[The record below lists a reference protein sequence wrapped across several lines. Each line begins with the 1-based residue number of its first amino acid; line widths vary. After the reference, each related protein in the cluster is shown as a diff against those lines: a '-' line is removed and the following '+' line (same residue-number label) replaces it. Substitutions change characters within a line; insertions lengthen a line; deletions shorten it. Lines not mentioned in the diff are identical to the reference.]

1 MRQII
6 RQIRIISLVF
16 VAVLTHSQHS
26 LAAERPVDLQ
36 HSTIRIHVGK
46 AGLFSAAGHEHWVT
60 APIASGAIEEDEPR
74 HIFFTVQAKSLTVEP
89 DKDLKPEQ
97 QAEVQRT
104 MQDKVL
110 ESAQYPEISFRS
122 NSVQRTGP
130 DTFVVKGNL
139 TLHGQTHPVSATVH
153 KQGNAYV
160 GRSRFKQ
167 TTFGIHPVS
176 VGGVV
181 KVKDELEIQFS
192 VVPASGET
200 E

>member
-1 MRQII
+1 MKQIKRQV
-6 RQIRIISLVF
+6 RIMSLVF
-16 VAVLTHSQHS
+16 VAVLVPSQRS
-26 LAAERPVDLQ
+26 LAAEHPVDLQ

-60 APIASGAIEEDEPR
+60 APIARGAVEEDEPR
-74 HIFFTVQAKSLTVEP
+74 HVFFTVQAKSMTVEP
-89 DKDLKPEQ
+89 HKSLKPEQ
-97 QAEVQRT
+97 QGEVQRT

-122 NSVQRTGP
+122 NSVQRTGA
-130 DTFVVKGNL
+130 DTFVVKGDL
-139 TLHGQTHPVSATVH
+139 ALHGQVHPVSATVH
-153 KQGNAYV
+153 RQENAYV
-160 GRSRFKQ
+160 GTSRFKQ

-192 VVPASGET
+192 VVPASAET

>member
-1 MRQII
+1 MRQIM
-6 RQIRIISLVF
+6 RQLRITSLLF
-16 VAVLTHSQHS
+16 VAVLAPSQHS
-26 LAAERPVDLQ
+26 LAAEHPVDLQ

-46 AGLFSAAGHEHWVT
+46 AGLFSAAGHEHWVS
-60 APIASGAIEEDEPR
+60 APIASGAVEEDEPQ

-122 NSVQRTGP
+122 SSVEKAGA
-130 DTFVVKGNL
+130 DTFVVKGDL
-139 TLHGQTHPVSATVH
+139 ALHGQVHPVSATVH
-153 KQGNAYV
+153 RQGKAYV
-160 GRSRFKQ
+160 GTSRFKQ
-167 TTFGIHPVS
+167 TTFCIHPVN

-192 VVPASGET
+192 VVPAPGET

>member
-1 MRQII
+1 MRHIGI
-6 RQIRIISLVF
+6 MSLVF
-16 VAVLTHSQHS
+16 VVVLAPSKHS
-26 LAAERPVDLQ
+26 LAAEHPVDLQ
-36 HSTIRIHVGK
+36 HSSIRIHVGK
-46 AGLFSAAGHEHWVT
+46 AGLFSAAGHEHCVT
-60 APIASGAIEEDEPR
+60 APIASGAVEEDEPR
-74 HIFFTVQAKSLTVEP
+74 HIFFTVQAKSVTVGP

-110 ESAQYPEISFRS
+110 ESAQYPKISFRS
-122 NSVQRTGP
+122 NSVQRTGA
-130 DTFVVKGNL
+130 DTFVVKGDL
-139 TLHGQTHPVSATVH
+139 ALHGQVHPVSATVH
-153 KQGNAYV
+153 RQENAYV
-160 GRSRFKQ
+160 GASRFKQ

>member
-60 APIASGAIEEDEPR
+60 APIASGAVEEDEPPY
-74 HIFFTVQAKSLTVEP
+74 IFFTVQAARMTVEP
-89 DKDLKPEQ
+89 DEDLKPEQ

-122 NSVQRTGP
+122 NSVEKAGP
-130 DTFVVKGNL
+130 DTFIVKGNL
-139 TLHGQTHPVSATVH
+139 TLHGQAHPVSATVH
-153 KQGNAYV
+153 KQENAYV
-160 GRSRFKQ
+160 GRCRFKQ

-192 VVPASGET
+192 VVPASGEA

>member
-1 MRQII
+1 MRH
-6 RQIRIISLVF
+6 IRIMSLAL
-16 VAVLTHSQHS
+16 VAVLAPFNQS
-26 LAAERPVDLQ
+26 LAAEHPVDLQ
-36 HSTIRIHVGK
+36 HSTIRIHVGR

-60 APIASGAIEEDEPR
+60 APVASGAVEEGGPG
-74 HIFFTVQAKSLTVEP
+74 HIFFTVQARTMTVEP
-89 DKDLKPEQ
+89 DEDLKPEQ

-104 MQDKVL
+104 MEDKVL

-122 NSVQRTGP
+122 SSVEKAGA
-130 DTFVVKGNL
+130 DTFVVKGDL
-139 TLHGQTHPVSATVH
+139 TLHGQAHPVSATVH
-153 KQGNAYV
+153 RRANAYV
-160 GRSRFKQ
+160 GTCRFKQ

-192 VVPASGET
+192 VVPASGT

>member
-1 MRQII
+1 M
-6 RQIRIISLVF
+6 SLVF
-16 VAVLTHSQHS
+16 VAVLAPSQQS
-26 LAAERPVDLQ
+26 LAAEHPVDPH
-36 HSTIRIHVGK
+36 HSAIRIHVGK

-60 APIASGAIEEDEPR
+60 APVASGAVEEDEPR
-74 HIFFTVQAKSLTVEP
+74 HIFFTVQAKSMTVEP

-122 NSVQRTGP
+122 SSVERAGA
-130 DTFVVKGNL
+130 DTFVVKGDL
-139 TLHGQTHPVSATVH
+139 TLHGQVHPVSATVH
-153 KQGNAYV
+153 RQGNAYV
-160 GRSRFKQ
+160 GTCRFKQ
-167 TTFGIHPVS
+167 TTFGIRPVN

>member
-1 MRQII
+1 MRQIGI
-6 RQIRIISLVF
+6 MSLVF
-16 VAVLTHSQHS
+16 VAVLAPSQHS
-26 LAAERPVDLQ
+26 LAAEHPVDLQ

-60 APIASGAIEEDEPR
+60 APIASGAVEEDEPQ

-122 NSVQRTGP
+122 SSVERAGA
-130 DTFVVKGNL
+130 DTFVVKGDL
-139 TLHGQTHPVSATVH
+139 ALHGQVHPVSATVH
-153 KQGNAYV
+153 RQENAYV
-160 GRSRFKQ
+160 GTCRFKQ

-181 KVKDELEIQFS
+181 KVKDELEIHFS

>member
-1 MRQII
+1 MRQIM
-6 RQIRIISLVF
+6 RQLRIMPLVF
-16 VAVLTHSQHS
+16 VAVLAPYQHS
-26 LAAERPVDLQ
+26 LAAEHPVDVQ

-60 APIASGAIEEDEPR
+60 APIASGAVEEDAPR
-74 HIFFTVQAKSLTVEP
+74 HIFFTVQAKSMTVEP

-122 NSVQRTGP
+122 NSVQRAGG
-130 DTFVVKGNL
+130 DTFVVKGDL
-139 TLHGQTHPVSATVH
+139 ALHGQVHPVSATVH
-153 KQGNAYV
+153 RRANAYV
-160 GRSRFKQ
+160 GTSRFKQ
-167 TTFGIHPVS
+167 TAFGIHPVS

-192 VVPASGET
+192 VVPASGEA

>member
-1 MRQII
+1 MP
-6 RQIRIISLVF
+6 LVF
-16 VAVLTHSQHS
+16 VALLAPSQHS
-26 LAAERPVDLQ
+26 LGAERPVDLQ
-36 HSTIRIHVGK
+36 RSAIRIHVGK

-60 APIASGAIEEDEPR
+60 APIASGVVEEDEPR
-74 HIFFTVQAKSLTVEP
+74 HIFFIVQAKSMTVEP

-139 TLHGQTHPVSATVH
+139 TLHGQSHPVSATVH

-160 GRSRFKQ
+160 GTYRFKQ

-192 VVPASGET
+192 VVPASGEA

>member
-1 MRQII
+1 MRQV
-6 RQIRIISLVF
+6 RIVSLVF
-16 VAVLTHSQHS
+16 VVALTTSQRS
-26 LAAERPVDLQ
+26 LAAGHPVDLQ

-46 AGLFSAAGHEHWVT
+46 AGLFSAAGHEHWVS
-60 APIASGAIEEDEPR
+60 APIASGAVEEDEPG
-74 HIFFTVQAKSLTVEP
+74 HVFFTVRAESMTVEP

-122 NSVQRTGP
+122 NSVQRTGA
-130 DTFVVKGNL
+130 DTFVVKGDL
-139 TLHGQTHPVSATVH
+139 ALHGQVHPVSATVH
-153 KQGNAYV
+153 RQKNAYV
-160 GRSRFKQ
+160 GTCRFKQ

-181 KVKDELEIQFS
+181 KVKDELEIHFS
-192 VVPASGET
+192 VVPASGKT

>member
-1 MRQII
+1 MRQIM
-6 RQIRIISLVF
+6 RQLRIMSLVF
-16 VAVLTHSQHS
+16 VAALAPSQHS
-26 LAAERPVDLQ
+26 LAAEHPVDLE

-60 APIASGAIEEDEPR
+60 APVASGAVEEDEPR
-74 HIFFTVQAKSLTVEP
+74 HIFFTVQAKSMTVEP

-122 NSVQRTGP
+122 SSVERAGA
-130 DTFVVKGNL
+130 DTFVVKGDL
-139 TLHGQTHPVSATVH
+139 TLHGQVHPVSATVH
-153 KQGNAYV
+153 RQENAYV
-160 GRSRFKQ
+160 GTCRFKQ

-181 KVKDELEIQFS
+181 KVKDELEIHFS

>member
-1 MRQII
+1 MRQL
-6 RQIRIISLVF
+6 RIMPLVF
-16 VAVLTHSQHS
+16 VAVLAPSQYS

-36 HSTIRIHVGK
+36 QSTMRIHVGK

-60 APIASGAIEEDEPR
+60 APIASGAVEEDEPG
-74 HIFFTVQAKSLTVEP
+74 HIFFTVQAARMTIEP
-89 DKDLKPEQ
+89 DEGLKPEQ
-97 QAEVQRT
+97 QAEIQRT

-130 DTFVVKGNL
+130 DTFVVKGDL
-139 TLHGQTHPVSATVH
+139 TLHGQSHPVSATVH

-160 GRSRFKQ
+160 GTYRFKQ

-181 KVKDELEIQFS
+181 KVKDELETQFS
-192 VVPASGET
+192 VVPASGEA

>member
-1 MRQII
+1 M
-6 RQIRIISLVF
+6 SLVF
-16 VAVLTHSQHS
+16 VAVLVPSQRS
-26 LAAERPVDLQ
+26 LTAEHLVDLQ
-36 HSTIRIHVGK
+36 HSTIRIHVRK

-60 APIASGAIEEDEPR
+60 APIASGAVEEDEPR
-74 HIFFTVQAKSLTVEP
+74 HIFFTVQAKSMTVEP
-89 DKDLKPEQ
+89 DIGLKPEQ

-122 NSVQRTGP
+122 NSVQRTGA
-130 DTFVVKGNL
+130 DTFVVKGDL
-139 TLHGQTHPVSATVH
+139 ALHGQVHPVSATVH
-153 KQGNAYV
+153 RQENAYV
-160 GRSRFKQ
+160 GTSRFKQ

-192 VVPASGET
+192 VVPASAET

>member
-1 MRQII
+1 MRQIM
-6 RQIRIISLVF
+6 RQLRIMSLVLI
-16 VAVLTHSQHS
+16 AVLAPSQHS
-26 LAAERPVDLQ
+26 LADEHPVDLQ
-36 HSTIRIHVGK
+36 RSTIRIHVGK
-46 AGLFSAAGHEHWVT
+46 AGLFSSAGHEHWVT
-60 APIASGAIEEDEPR
+60 APIASGSVEEDEPR
-74 HIFFTVQAKSLTVEP
+74 HISFTVQAKSLTVEP

-122 NSVQRTGP
+122 NSVQKTGE
-130 DTFVVKGNL
+130 DSFVVKGDL
-139 TLHGQTHPVSATVH
+139 TLHGQVHPVSATVH
-153 KQGNAYV
+153 RQENAYV
-160 GRSRFKQ
+160 GTCRFKQ

-181 KVKDELEIQFS
+181 KVKDELEIHFS

>member
-1 MRQII
+1 MRQL
-6 RQIRIISLVF
+6 RIMSLVF
-16 VAVLTHSQHS
+16 VAVLAPSQHS
-26 LAAERPVDLQ
+26 LAAEHPVDQ
-36 HSTIRIHVGK
+36 QRSTIRIHVGK

-60 APIASGAIEEDEPR
+60 AAIASGAVEEDEPR
-74 HIFFTVQAKSLTVEP
+74 HIFFTVQAKTMAVEP

-110 ESAQYPEISFRS
+110 ESAQYPEVSFRS
-122 NSVQRTGP
+122 NLVEKTGP

-139 TLHGQTHPVSATVH
+139 TLHGQAHPVSATVH

-160 GRSRFKQ
+160 GRCRFKQ

-181 KVKDELEIQFS
+181 KVKDELEIQFL
-192 VVPASGET
+192 VVPAPGEA